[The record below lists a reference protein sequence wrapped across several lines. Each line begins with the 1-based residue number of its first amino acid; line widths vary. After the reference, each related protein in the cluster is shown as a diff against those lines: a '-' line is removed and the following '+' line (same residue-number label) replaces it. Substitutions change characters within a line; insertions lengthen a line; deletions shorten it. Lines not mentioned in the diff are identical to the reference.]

1 MGLTLAGLGAVVAV
15 SIDRHAAARLPSGTT
30 SPTSQWAGS
39 TSRPPWSGS
48 ARAVEEPL
56 RRPVVLKTERFEVTT
71 TPWDLGYRVDV
82 TGTVRSALMRSSEGN
97 VITRLGSKVLT
108 PSEPVFFDV
117 PPEWGDGDLDALLAQ
132 AAEQVKEAPQNADID
147 ISTGFLRFTP
157 EKAGRILDIDASRKA
172 VMDGVR
178 LGDGSV
184 RLITTPI
191 APGAGDETLNK
202 VILVRTGENKL
213 YLYDKGV
220 MVKSWPVATGA
231 AGFPTPEGIF
241 KIIEKLENPSWYNP
255 GSDWAVGLPKV
266 IGPGPY
272 NPLGTKALELDA
284 PGILIHATSDR
295 GSIGYNA
302 SHGCIRM
309 LEENEAEL
317 FSMVPVGTR
326 VAIVSTEA
334 AKSRTVTTPR
344 RRPKPPRRWSFKGL
358 STGPRCERIPRMA
371 PKGDR

>member
-1 MGLTLAGLGAVVAV
+1 MVAGKRFWGSPGVILGLSVGLTLAGLGAVVAV
-15 SIDRHAAARLPSGTT
+15 SIDRHATARLPSGTT
-30 SPTSQWAGS
+30 IADIPVGGLDFEAAVV
-39 TSRPPWSGS
+39 RVR
-48 ARAVEEPL
+48 AAVEEPL
-56 RRPVVLKTERFEVTT
+56 RRPVVLKTDRFEVTT
-71 TPWDLGYRVDV
+71 TPWDLGYRADV
-82 TGTVRSALMRSSEGN
+82 TGTVRSALMRSSQGN
-97 VITRLGSKVLT
+97 VITRLGAKVLA

-117 PPEWGDGDLDALLAQ
+117 PPEWGDGELDALLAK

-147 ISTGFLRFTP
+147 ISSGFLRFTP
-157 EKAGRILDIDASRKA
+157 EKAGRALDVDASRRA

-178 LGDGSV
+178 LGDATV
-184 RLITTPI
+184 RLITTPL
-191 APGAGDETLNK
+191 APGPGEEIMNK
-202 VILVRTGENKL
+202 VILVRTGENRL

-220 MVKSWPVATGA
+220 IVKSWPVATGA

-241 KIIEKLENPSWYNP
+241 KIIDKLENPSWYNP

-317 FSMVPVGTR
+317 FSLVPIGTR
-326 VAIVSTEA
+326 VAIISAES
-334 AKSRTVTTPR
+334 AKARTTPA
-344 RRPKPPRRWSFKGL
+344 
-358 STGPRCERIPRMA
+358 TA
-371 PKGDR
+371 PTPEATAAIVY